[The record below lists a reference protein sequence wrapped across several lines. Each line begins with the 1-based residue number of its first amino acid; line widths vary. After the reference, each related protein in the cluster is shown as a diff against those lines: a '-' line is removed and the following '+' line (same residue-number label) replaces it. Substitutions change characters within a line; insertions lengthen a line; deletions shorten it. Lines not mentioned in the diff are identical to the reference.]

1 MPVAPHLGHAII
13 LKVTTTAPAS
23 LHSRGIFAIT
33 IVGVLGVLVSFAST
47 VIAFVGIESAAGT
60 PMLHGAD
67 NELGYPSSAF
77 SMALFVIA
85 LTIGAAQLAGASI
98 SPAWW
103 RALATVFALGVVFQ
117 LWAAYLA
124 FTWLLA
130 AQFILM
136 LLLFALTLPRL
147 KRDGRP
153 LELGMFLAVA
163 SVAGFFA
170 AFRLTVDKVGTFTT
184 PDIAPSCNVS
194 VLVQCGKNLASWQ
207 GSLFG
212 FPNPL
217 LGVGGWMALFVI
229 AVLIISG
236 VTFARWFWIALNV
249 GISAALAFVIWL
261 ITESIFDLSTLC
273 PWCMATWSVVIPSFW
288 LITLHNL
295 RSGYIPVSARFRRLA
310 AAAYG
315 FVPLITLLSYIVVAV
330 IAQMRLDLI
339 NHL

>member
-1 MPVAPHLGHAII
+1 
-13 LKVTTTAPAS
+13 VTTTPSAP
-23 LHSRGIFAIT
+23 LLRRGILALT
-33 IVGVLGVLVSFAST
+33 LAGALGVAVSFAST
-47 VIAFVGIESAAGT
+47 VIAFVGIESASGIPKLT
-60 PMLHGAD
+60 GAD

-85 LTIGAAQLAGASI
+85 LTVGAARLAGAEV
-98 SPAWW
+98 SPSWW
-103 RALATVFALGVVFQ
+103 RALSTIFAVGLVFQ
-117 LWAAYLA
+117 AWAAYLS

-130 AQFILM
+130 AQLVLM
-136 LLLFALTLPRL
+136 AVVFGLTVPPLR
-147 KRDGRP
+147 RDGRP

-184 PDIAPSCNVS
+184 PDIAPSCNLS
-194 VLVQCGKNLASWQ
+194 VLVQCGTNLKSWQ

-236 VTFARWFWIALNV
+236 VSFARWFWIAINV
-249 GISAALAFVIWL
+249 GVALALTLVIWL
-261 ITESIFDLSTLC
+261 ITESIFELHTLC
-273 PWCMATWSVVIPSFW
+273 PWCMATWAVVIPSFW
-288 LITLHNL
+288 LVTFYNL
-295 RSGYIPVSARFRRLA
+295 KTGHIPVPESIRRLA
-310 AAAYG
+310 DAAYS
-315 FVPLITLLSYIVVAV
+315 FVPLITLLSYVVVAI
-330 IAQMRLDLI
+330 IAQLRLDVI